1 MSTTVYAKRLDAR
14 AVPEFG
20 QVGRWR
26 VNDPRLHH
34 ALNWESRFT
43 VNGVAASDFHD
54 VMNAL
59 TSWDDWCRVW
69 SARAKVHEDLGREAL
84 AEKAYVTA
92 AEHLSRAAVTY
103 HFAKYL
109 FVQDMKQM
117 REAHMK
123 AVACLDLAL
132 PHLDPPG
139 VRVAIP
145 YEGKTLAGTLR
156 LPRVTKGTK
165 PPIVLMTMGLDSTK
179 EELLTFEKN
188 FLDRGMAILAFDGP
202 GQGEAEYDFPI
213 RYDYENVVA
222 PVIDWV
228 KANVKDVASD
238 RIGIWGISLGGYYAP
253 RTVAFE
259 KRIRAAVANCGPY
272 NWGALW
278 EKLPELT
285 RAAYVV
291 RSHSKTDAEAKQK
304 AFTLNMDGVASK
316 IECPLLVIAAGL
328 DRLCPPEDAER
339 LVRETKGGKTELLLV
354 EDGNHVAHNRFYKY
368 RGRSADWMA
377 RQLVA

>member
-1 MSTTVYAKRLDAR
+1 M
-14 AVPEFG
+14 
-20 QVGRWR
+20 
-26 VNDPRLHH
+26 NDPRLHH

-69 SARAKVHEDLGREAL
+69 SARAKVHEDLGREAM
-84 AEKAYVTA
+84 AEKAHVTA

-117 REAHMK
+117 RAAHMK

-139 VRVAIP
+139 ERVAIP

-156 LPRVTKGTK
+156 RPHVPKGTK

-228 KANVKDVASD
+228 KANVKDVDTD

-304 AFTLNMDGVASK
+304 AFTLNMEGVAST

-328 DRLCPPEDAER
+328 DRLCPPEDAQR
-339 LVRETKGGKTELLLV
+339 LARETKGGKTELLLV

-368 RGRSADWMA
+368 RGKSADWMA
-377 RQLVA
+377 RQLGL

>member
-1 MSTTVYAKRLDAR
+1 
-14 AVPEFG
+14 
-20 QVGRWR
+20 

-54 VMNAL
+54 VMNSL

-84 AEKAYVTA
+84 AENAYVTA

-109 FVQDMKQM
+109 FVQDMEQM

-156 LPRVTKGTK
+156 LPLAPKGTK

-213 RYDYENVVA
+213 RYDYENVVG

-228 KANVKDVASD
+228 KANVKDVNSD

-291 RSHSKTDAEAKQK
+291 RSHSKTDAAAREK
-304 AFTLNMDGVASK
+304 AFTLNMEGVASR

-328 DRLCPPEDAER
+328 DRLCPPEDAQR
-339 LVRETKGGKTELLLV
+339 LARETKGGKTELLLV

-368 RGRSADWMA
+368 RGKSADWMA
-377 RQLVA
+377 RQLTG

>member
-1 MSTTVYAKRLDAR
+1 M
-14 AVPEFG
+14 
-20 QVGRWR
+20 
-26 VNDPRLHH
+26 NDPRLHH

-43 VNGVAASDFHD
+43 VNGVAAGDFHD
-54 VMNAL
+54 VLNSL

-69 SARAKVHEDLGREAL
+69 SARAKVHEDLGHEAL

-117 REAHMK
+117 RDAHMK
-123 AVACLDLAL
+123 AVACLDHAL
-132 PHLDPPG
+132 PHLEPPG

-156 LPRVTKGTK
+156 LPRVAKGTK

-228 KANVKDVASD
+228 KANVKDVDSD

-304 AFTLNMDGVASK
+304 AFTLNMEGVASK

-328 DRLCPPEDAER
+328 DRLCPPEDAQR
-339 LVRETKGGKTELLLV
+339 LARETKGGKTELLVV

-368 RGRSADWMA
+368 RARSADWMA
-377 RQLVA
+377 RQLAV